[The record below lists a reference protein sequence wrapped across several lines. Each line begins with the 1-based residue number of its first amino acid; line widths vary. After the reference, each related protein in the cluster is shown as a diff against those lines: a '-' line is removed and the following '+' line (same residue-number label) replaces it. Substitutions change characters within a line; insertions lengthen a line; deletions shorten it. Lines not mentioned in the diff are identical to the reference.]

1 MQVKNSLDKLFIKH
15 GTDKSS
21 QHHNYSP
28 YYEKHF
34 EKFRF
39 TNTKLVAV
47 GIGGYEYPDRG
58 GGDIKAFSE
67 YFISQKAQIHAIDI
81 FDKSGLK
88 FDPRVSVYKGS
99 QDDGDFLMEVMLKCG
114 EPDIIIDDA
123 SHFCKPTIQTF
134 KHLFPWLKSGGVYV
148 IEDLEGSF
156 YPDHGFGGTQN
167 FMDFKAETPINLMR
181 ELINCVNEKFLPV
194 EFSAESVYK
203 IESIHF
209 YQNIVFVIKK

>member
-1 MQVKNSLDKLFIKH
+1 MKNSLDKLFIKY

-58 GGDIKAFSE
+58 GGDIKAFSD

-99 QDDGDFLMEVMLKCG
+99 QDDGDFLTEVMLKCG

-123 SHFCKPTIQTF
+123 SHINIPTIQTF
-134 KHLFPWLKSGGVYV
+134 KHLFPWLKSGGIYV
-148 IEDLEGSF
+148 IEDVESSWWNTN
-156 YPDHGFGGTQN
+156 GFDGEPN
-167 FMDFKAETPINLMR
+167 FLDMHAKTSINFCR
-181 ELINCVNEKFLPV
+181 ELINCINAKHLPA

-203 IESIHF
+203 IESMHF
-209 YQNIVFVIKK
+209 YQNIVFIVKK

>member
-1 MQVKNSLDKLFIKH
+1 MKNALDKLFIKH

-21 QHHNYSP
+21 EHHNYSS
-28 YYEKHF
+28 YYETHF

-39 TNTKLVAV
+39 SPIKMVAV

-67 YFISQKAQIHAIDI
+67 YFPHAKAQIHAIDI
-81 FDKSGLK
+81 FDKSGVK
-88 FDPRVSVYKGS
+88 FDQRVSIYKGS
-99 QDDGDFLMEVMLKCG
+99 QDDGDFLMSIMMKCG
-114 EPDIIIDDA
+114 EPDIVIDDA

-156 YPDHGFGGTQN
+156 YEEHGYGGTKN
-167 FMDFKAETPINLMR
+167 FMDFKAETPLNLTR
-181 ELINCVNEKFLPV
+181 ELLNCVNAKFLPS
-194 EFSAESVYK
+194 EFQAQPQYEISAM
-203 IESIHF
+203 HF
-209 YQNIVFVIKK
+209 YQNIVFIVKK

>member
-1 MQVKNSLDKLFIKH
+1 MQNKNSLDKLFIKH

-67 YFISQKAQIHAIDI
+67 YFISQKAQIHAIDLY
-81 FDKSGLK
+81 DKSGLK

-123 SHFCKPTIQTF
+123 SHINIPTIQTF
-134 KHLFPWLKSGGVYV
+134 KHLFPWLKSGGIYV
-148 IEDLEGSF
+148 IEDTETALYKSEEYKGADPLDFTAQTSL
-156 YPDHGFGGTQN
+156 N
-167 FMDFKAETPINLMR
+167 FVR
-181 ELINCVNEKFLPV
+181 SLINDLNKKFIQNSHDFIYEIKSL
-194 EFSAESVYK
+194 
-203 IESIHF
+203 HL
-209 YQNIVFVIKK
+209 YQNIVFIEKK